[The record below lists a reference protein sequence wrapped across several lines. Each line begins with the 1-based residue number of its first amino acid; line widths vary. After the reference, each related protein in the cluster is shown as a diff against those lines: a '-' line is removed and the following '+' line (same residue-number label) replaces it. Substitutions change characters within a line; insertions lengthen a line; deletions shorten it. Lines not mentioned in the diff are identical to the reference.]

1 MITYHCD
8 RCGKEIVN
16 GAIYREAITV
26 ESVGTPNMIEAME
39 VMFEGGIIEDR
50 CYCRDCKEKIKS
62 FLYGEMKEPEE
73 PESPNWKARMLE
85 KFQKRV

>member
-16 GAIYREAITV
+16 GAIYRVAITV

-39 VMFEGGIIEDR
+39 VMFEG
-50 CYCRDCKEKIKS
+50 RDNR
-62 FLYGEMKEPEE
+62 GQ
-73 PESPNWKARMLE
+73 MLL
-85 KFQKRV
+85 QRL